1 MIYVKNSFTHTLKP
15 LLVSCS
21 RYKSPFLRGDMDT
34 SIDKHEKIEELM
46 ADDLENWL
54 CNLYFEVV
62 KLPRYGEK
70 LSLALVPRSYVLR
83 MTVRLAYKV
92 IVVFSYDTK
101 MAADSY

>member
-1 MIYVKNSFTHTLKP
+1 
-15 LLVSCS
+15 
-21 RYKSPFLRGDMDT
+21 MDT